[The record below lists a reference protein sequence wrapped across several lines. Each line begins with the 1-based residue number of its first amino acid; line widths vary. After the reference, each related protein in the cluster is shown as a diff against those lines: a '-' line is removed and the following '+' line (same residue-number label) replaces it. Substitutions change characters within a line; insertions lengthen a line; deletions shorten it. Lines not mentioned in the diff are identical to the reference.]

1 MLCSIELMLLNQFPI
16 LSPALGHL
24 HPYAKNAIFSIWKLE
39 PVGNKNNIVPEM
51 GYAMLLE
58 MKRFLGTMV
67 SQKFDNFF
75 GARLDMYHS
84 IHANDIVSFAYIPD
98 QENMEVPK
106 HKFPVTAED
115 YKLYEEVGE
124 GVSASVFR
132 ALCVPLNKIVAI
144 KVLDL
149 EKCNNDLDGIRR
161 EVQIMSLINH
171 PNLLPAYCSFT
182 TGHNLW
188 VVMPYMAGG
197 SCLHIM
203 KTSFPEGFEEP
214 VIATVLREVL
224 KALVYLHVH
233 GHIHRDV
240 KAGNILVDF
249 NGSIKLADFGVSA
262 CMFDTGDRQRSR
274 NTFVGTPC
282 WMAPEVMQ
290 QLHGYDFK
298 ADIWS
303 FGITALE
310 LAHGHAPF
318 SKYPPMKVLLMTLQN
333 APPGLDYDRDKKFS
347 KSFKEMVAACLVK
360 DPKKRPSSEKLMKH
374 PFFKHAKTTDYLQ
387 RTILDGLPPLGDR
400 FRSLKAK
407 EADLLL
413 QNSELNGSKDHLSQQ
428 EYIRGI
434 SAWNFN
440 LEDLKN
446 QAALI
451 QDYDEN
457 SDAKDVNAN
466 SKQQNGVN
474 YVGIQAERS
483 STEIPNHSDDGSNIE
498 DEINEIPTLEDSFAT
513 FPIKPL
519 QALKGCFDVG
529 DDDEVTVN
537 PTAGDEN
544 QLDNEQH
551 GAMKPSLKA
560 DDQAEQNDTDHLE
573 KRKLSPQ
580 PVIIGTKKYSS
591 GSLLPDNVL
600 SSKKLAGDFE
610 REYTHLGFRVERSYS
625 GPLQGRQKNNTFNS
639 SSDDVPEKAVVQ
651 QKGRFKV
658 TSADLSLKA
667 PVVNSS
673 YGETTSPSTSSIASS
688 LLPSLQSILH
698 HNTLQ
703 REELYKLIKF
713 VEQSSG
719 NPMENVEAGTNGSSQ
734 KSHSGRAIAKTED
747 EKRSESV

>member
-1 MLCSIELMLLNQFPI
+1 
-16 LSPALGHL
+16 
-24 HPYAKNAIFSIWKLE
+24 
-39 PVGNKNNIVPEM
+39 
-51 GYAMLLE
+51 
-58 MKRFLGTMV
+58 
-67 SQKFDNFF
+67 
-75 GARLDMYHS
+75 
-84 IHANDIVSFAYIPD
+84 
-98 QENMEVPK
+98 MEVPK
-106 HKFPVTAED
+106 HKFPVNAED

-124 GVSASVFR
+124 GVSASVYR

-171 PNLLPAYCSFT
+171 PNLLRAYCSFT

-203 KTSFPEGFEEP
+203 KTSFQEGFEEP

-240 KAGNILVDF
+240 KAGNILVDS

-333 APPGLDYDRDKKFS
+333 APPGLDYERDKKFS

-374 PFFKHAKTTDYLQ
+374 PFFKHARTTDYLQ

-400 FRSLKAK
+400 FRILKAK

-413 QNSELNGSKDHLSQQ
+413 QNSELNGSKEHLSQQ

-457 SDAKDVNAN
+457 SDTKDLNAS

-474 YVGIQAERS
+474 YVGLPAE
-483 STEIPNHSDDGSNIE
+483 NSDDGSIE
-498 DEINEIPTLEDSFAT
+498 DEINEIPTLEDSFAA

-544 QLDNEQH
+544 QSDNEQH

-560 DDQAEQNDTDHLE
+560 EERVEQNEAEHLE
-573 KRKLSPQ
+573 KRKSLPL
-580 PVIIGTKKYSS
+580 PIIMGTKKYSS

-600 SSKKLAGDFE
+600 SSKKLAGDFD

-625 GPLQGRQKNNTFNS
+625 GPLQGRQKNSTINS
-639 SSDDVPEKAVVQ
+639 SSNDVPEEAVVQ

-673 YGETTSPSTSSIASS
+673 FSETISPRASSIAAS

-703 REELYKLIKF
+703 REELYRLIKL

-719 NPMENVEAGTNGSSQ
+719 NPMEYVEAGTNGSSPIPLISPRERELQSQVIQLQQRNLILAEQLQRQ
-734 KSHSGRAIAKTED
+734 KMRNVQALKL
-747 EKRSESV
+747 KYRKL

>member
-1 MLCSIELMLLNQFPI
+1 
-16 LSPALGHL
+16 
-24 HPYAKNAIFSIWKLE
+24 
-39 PVGNKNNIVPEM
+39 
-51 GYAMLLE
+51 
-58 MKRFLGTMV
+58 
-67 SQKFDNFF
+67 
-75 GARLDMYHS
+75 
-84 IHANDIVSFAYIPD
+84 
-98 QENMEVPK
+98 MEVPK
-106 HKFPVTAED
+106 EKFPVNAED
-115 YKLYEEVGE
+115 YKVYEEVGE
-124 GVSASVFR
+124 GVSASVYR

-161 EVQIMSLINH
+161 EVQTMSLINH
-171 PNLLPAYCSFT
+171 PNLLRAYCSFT

-203 KTSFPEGFEEP
+203 KTSFPEGFEET
-214 VIATVLREVL
+214 VIATLLKEVL
-224 KALVYLHVH
+224 KALVYLHAH

-333 APPGLDYDRDKKFS
+333 APPGLDYERDKKFS

-360 DPKKRPSSEKLMKH
+360 DPKKRPSSEKLLKH
-374 PFFKHAKTTDYLQ
+374 PFFKQAKTTDYLQ
-387 RTILDGLPPLGDR
+387 RIILDGLPPLGDR
-400 FRSLKAK
+400 FRMLKAK
-407 EADLLL
+407 EADLVL
-413 QNSELNGSKDHLSQQ
+413 QNSELNGNKEHLSQQ

-457 SDAKDVNAN
+457 STSKDQNES
-466 SKQQNGVN
+466 SKQQNGFNDV
-474 YVGIQAERS
+474 VLTTEKS
-483 STEIPNHSDDGSNIE
+483 SSSEIPNH
-498 DEINEIPTLEDSFAT
+498 DEIDEVPNLEDSFAS
-513 FPIKPL
+513 FPMKPL
-519 QALKGCFDVG
+519 QALKGCFDI
-529 DDDEVTVN
+529 DEDNAVTVS
-537 PTAGDEN
+537 PTTGDET
-544 QLDNEQH
+544 LSDNEQNN
-551 GAMKPSLKA
+551 AIDIDPSLKT
-560 DDQAEQNDTDHLE
+560 QQNGVEHMEMKKSL
-573 KRKLSPQ
+573 PQ
-580 PVIIGTKKYSS
+580 PIIIGPKKYSS
-591 GSLLPDNVL
+591 GSLLPDNVF
-600 SSKKLAGDFE
+600 SSKKLVADFE
-610 REYTHLGFRVERSYS
+610 REPTQPGFRVERSHS
-625 GPLQGRQKNNTFNS
+625 GPLQSRQKNNNTANS
-639 SSDDVPEKAVVQ
+639 FITKEDALEAAVVQ
-651 QKGRFKV
+651 RKGRFKV
-658 TSADLSLKA
+658 TSADLSLKS
-667 PVVNSS
+667 PVINSNINGIPS
-673 YGETTSPSTSSIASS
+673 PPATSV
-688 LLPSLQSILH
+688 LPSLQTILQ

-713 VEQSSG
+713 VEQISG
-719 NPMENVEAGTNGSSQ
+719 NSMEYMETGPNESSQ
-734 KSHSGRAIAKTED
+734 TALTSPREIELQSQVIQLQQRNGIL
-747 EKRSESV
+747 SEQLQRQKIKNAQLEMKLSDLMKKENIQE